1 MSFLAKIFGDLT
13 AGTVVTAAEGVA
25 NIIDKFVETPEE
37 KQAAELLKAK
47 LMMRPSL
54 AQAEINRIEAAHR
67 SIFVAGWR
75 PFIGWV
81 CGVSLAYNFVLRD
94 MIAWVIVNTGSAA
107 SMPPDIA
114 MDQLI
119 TILLAMLGLGAFRTT
134 EKIKGVSK

>member
-1 MSFLAKIFGDLT
+1 MSFLAKIFGELT
-13 AGTVVTAAEGVA
+13 TGTVVTAAEGVA

-54 AQAEINRIEAAHR
+54 AQAEINKIEAAHR

-119 TILLAMLGLGAFRTT
+119 TILLAMLGLGAFRTA
-134 EKIKGVSK
+134 EKVKGVAK